1 MGPYLR
7 YDEHCTVLVV
17 TKYGPRSIFQHV
29 WNSGIGSVGEILFV
43 SAGSW
48 SNAVVVIVRCGAA
61 EYWRVSGEILQV
73 MLLSADGAPSMEHDL
88 VTSGERPRHG
98 CCSVWAACCRWSM
111 IR

>member
-61 EYWRVSGEILQV
+61 EYWRTSRRAA
-73 MLLSADGAPSMEHDL
+73 MLK
-88 VTSGERPRHG
+88 
-98 CCSVWAACCRWSM
+98 
-111 IR
+111 IKQQY